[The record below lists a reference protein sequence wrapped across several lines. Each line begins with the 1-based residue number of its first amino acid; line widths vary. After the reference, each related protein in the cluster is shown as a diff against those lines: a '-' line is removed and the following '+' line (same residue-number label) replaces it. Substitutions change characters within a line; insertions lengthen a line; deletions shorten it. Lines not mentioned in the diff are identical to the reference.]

1 LTENN
6 QTPLLLTQLSLKQL
20 GWNNFFQQQVA
31 IDDDSIPARVVRQDL
46 GRYILMSEQGPMVG
60 ILQGKARLESSK
72 ADLPTVG
79 DWVLVKEQEQGNE
92 YIIQSMLE
100 RATKFSRK
108 QAGEKFYE
116 QVVAANIDTV
126 FIVTGLDDNFNAQRI
141 ERYVFLCN
149 TSGALPVIILNK
161 ADVCDDRERF
171 LEAVREVASDTPVH
185 VISALSEE
193 GIQSL
198 QQYISEG
205 TTVAVLGS
213 SGVGKSTLINLLLGY
228 DHFKTGAVRDTD
240 SKGRHTTTH
249 RELCPIPGGGLI
261 IDTPGMREL
270 QIWSDEQYLATT
282 FEDVDELAT
291 RCKFSDCKHQ
301 SEPGCAIQ
309 AAIKAE
315 TLSEERWDSYGKYL
329 KELAFLAEQ
338 QDINAKLVKKASN
351 KKFSRFIRNRS
362 DKRVDD

>member
-1 LTENN
+1 MTKPNA
-6 QTPLLLTQLSLKQL
+6 TPPQLSLMQL
-20 GWNNFFQQQVA
+20 GWNNFFQQQIS
-31 IDDDSIPARVVRQDL
+31 IDDDSIPARVIRQDL
-46 GRYILMSEQGPMVG
+46 GRYHLMSDQGPMVG

-79 DWVLVKEQEQGNE
+79 DWVLVKAQEHGKE
-92 YIIQSMLE
+92 MIIQSMLE

-126 FIVTGLDDNFNAQRI
+126 FIVTGLDDNFNVLRI
-141 ERYVFLCN
+141 ERYLFLCN

-161 ADVCDDRERF
+161 ADVCEDTERF
-171 LEAVREVASDTPVH
+171 LDEVREVAGSTPVH
-185 VISALSEE
+185 IISALTED
-193 GIQSL
+193 GMQSL
-198 QQYISEG
+198 QAYISEG

-213 SGVGKSTLINLLLGY
+213 SGVGKSTIINTLLGY

-240 SKGRHTTTH
+240 SRGRHTTTH
-249 RELCPIPGGGLI
+249 RELCPIPGGGMI

-282 FEDVDELAT
+282 FEDVEVLAT
-291 RCKFSDCKHQ
+291 LCKFGDCRHKT
-301 SEPGCAIQ
+301 EPGCAILSG
-309 AAIKAE
+309 IKNG
-315 TLSEERWDSYGKYL
+315 TLSEDRWESYGKYI

-338 QDINAKLVKKASN
+338 QSINAKLQKKASN
-351 KKFSRFIRNRS
+351 KKFARVIRNRPVE
-362 DKRVDD
+362 RDD

>member
-1 LTENN
+1 MTKPNA
-6 QTPLLLTQLSLKQL
+6 TPPQLSLAQL
-20 GWNNFFQQQVA
+20 GWNNFFQQQVP
-31 IDDDSIPARVVRQDL
+31 IQSDSIPARVNRQDL
-46 GRYILMSEQGPMVG
+46 GRYHLMSDQGPMVG

-79 DWVLVKEQEQGNE
+79 DWVLVKAQEHGE
-92 YIIQSMLE
+92 EMIIQSMLE

-126 FIVTGLDDNFNAQRI
+126 FIVTGLDDNFNVQRI
-141 ERYVFLCN
+141 ERYLFLCN

-161 ADVCDDRERF
+161 ADVCKDTERF
-171 LEAVREVASDTPVH
+171 LDEVREVAASTPVH
-185 VISALSEE
+185 IISALTED
-193 GIQSL
+193 GMQSL
-198 QQYISEG
+198 QAYISEG

-213 SGVGKSTLINLLLGY
+213 SGVGKSTIINTLLGY

-240 SKGRHTTTH
+240 SRGRHTTTH
-249 RELCPIPGGGLI
+249 RELCPIPGGGMI

-282 FEDVDELAT
+282 FEDVEELAAL
-291 RCKFSDCKHQ
+291 CKFGDCRHQ
-301 SEPGCAIQ
+301 TEPGCEILS
-309 AAIKAE
+309 AIKKG
-315 TLSEERWDSYGKYL
+315 TLSEDRWGSYGNYI

-338 QDINAKLVKKASN
+338 QNINAKLLKKASN
-351 KKFSRFIRNRS
+351 KKFARVIRNKL
-362 DKRVDD
+362 DKRDD